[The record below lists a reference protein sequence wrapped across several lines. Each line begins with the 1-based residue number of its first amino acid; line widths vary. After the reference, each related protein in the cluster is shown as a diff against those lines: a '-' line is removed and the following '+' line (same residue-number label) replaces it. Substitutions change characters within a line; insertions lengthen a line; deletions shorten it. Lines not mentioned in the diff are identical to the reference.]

1 MLSSLHYVAIAQ
13 KPKGNWSIGLT
24 GSVDYF
30 IRTLIDVERFNLD
43 STLLIGITDANYLA
57 KREEIDKPYFPGKM
71 AGFLL
76 NYKISPRVELET
88 GIRFVEGGSK
98 IDMNN
103 VSDFNLIQNVF
114 GIENTSET
122 IINKFIL

>member
-1 MLSSLHYVAIAQ
+1 MKYIQILLIVGLSSLHYVAKAQ

-43 STLLIGITDANYLA
+43 STLLIGITDAEYLA

-76 NYKISPRVELET
+76 SYKILLYEHQKPCQ
-88 GIRFVEGGSK
+88 FYA
-98 IDMNN
+98 N
-103 VSDFNLIQNVF
+103 
-114 GIENTSET
+114 
-122 IINKFIL
+122 